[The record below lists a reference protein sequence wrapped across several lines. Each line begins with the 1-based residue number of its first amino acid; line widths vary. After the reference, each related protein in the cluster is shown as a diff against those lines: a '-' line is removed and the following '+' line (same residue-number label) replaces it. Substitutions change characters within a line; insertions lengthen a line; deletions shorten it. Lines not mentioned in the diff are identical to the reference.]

1 MVRKVSQQHLN
12 EWNDLQTLAEKMIPL
27 VGELYRKKEVVLK
40 VFGRKLMTSS
50 TTDIIKAHRFGRLLK
65 GSALDMDQSFEMMQ
79 FCHDRKTFCRI
90 VWQK

>member
-1 MVRKVSQQHLN
+1 MVRKVSQKHLN
-12 EWNDLQTLAEKMIPL
+12 DWNNLQTLAEKMIPL

-65 GSALDMDQSFEMMQ
+65 GSELDMHQSLSLI
-79 FCHDRKTFCRI
+79 HI
-90 VWQK
+90 